1 MSQNNELLACYK
13 VLSMLE
19 TASDNTETML
29 DNMPGVVV
37 VLNQN
42 LQVIR
47 ANQEFVKL
55 SGRDMET
62 VLGFKFVNL
71 FSSEN
76 ADILQRQFALLKNGR
91 QFNKRIDFE
100 LEITLADEKKTTR
113 QFYWQASLVSF
124 KKGAEGDLIS
134 ISGKDLSELYQSE
147 MKLKNIFSNLPLG
160 MLMIDEKGKVKEVL
174 SQFSEVLFDRNELV
188 GLSFSKLVEEAENGA
203 DRFIVE
209 GLSNLSNCF
218 GQSKNN
224 YDNVEKTFPKKIAIT
239 DSHSTHTKWL
249 SINYQP
255 ILKLNRID
263 GFILLIE
270 DVTETE
276 QAKKEIER
284 VSVLERQILTVYEA
298 AIRDPLSGLYTRLFM
313 KDSVKSLIGNFHR
326 DSIEELAV
334 LMMDIDHFKSI
345 NDTYGHKVGDTVIS
359 EIGRI
364 ILKCV
369 RETDIAI
376 RYGGEEFL
384 IILPSNMSNMTSARI
399 VAERIR
405 EDVANYKLTLASGE
419 EVAVTISGGAA
430 SCGKGEN
437 IDLVIE
443 RADGYLYQAKRS
455 GRNRI
460 ITEGDSEAAK

>member
-13 VLSMLE
+13 VLSLLE

-37 VLNQN
+37 VVNQN
-42 LQVIR
+42 LRVIR
-47 ANQEFVKL
+47 ANQEFAKL
-55 SGRDMET
+55 SGCNMED
-62 VLGFKFVNL
+62 VLGFEFTSL
-71 FSSEN
+71 FSPEN
-76 ADILQRQFALLKNGR
+76 TDILRRQFALLKNGG
-91 QFNKRIDFE
+91 QPNKRIDFE
-100 LEITLADEKKTTR
+100 LEITPPGKKKSAR
-113 QFYWQASLVSF
+113 QFFWQATLVGL
-124 KKGAEGDLIS
+124 KKSAEGDLIS

-147 MKLKNIFSNLPLG
+147 MKLKNIFANLPLG
-160 MLMIDEKGKVKEVL
+160 MLMIDSEGKIKEVL
-174 SQFSEVLFDRNELV
+174 SQFSEVLFDRHELV
-188 GLSFSKLVEEAENGA
+188 GVTFSSLIEAAENSQ
-203 DRFIVE
+203 DKLIIE
-209 GLSNLSNCF
+209 GLTHLDSCF
-218 GQSKNN
+218 GQTKNH
-224 YDNVEKTFPKKIAIT
+224 YDSIEKFFPKRIAIA
-239 DSHSTHTKWL
+239 DSHTTQTKWL

-255 ILKLNRID
+255 ILKVNKID

-276 QAKKEIER
+276 HAKKEIER

-345 NDTYGHKVGDTVIS
+345 NDTYGHKVGDSVIS

-364 ILKCV
+364 ILKRV

-384 IILPSNMSNMTSARI
+384 IILPSNMSHMTSARI

-405 EDVANYKLTLASGE
+405 EDVANYRLKLASGDE
-419 EVAVTISGGAA
+419 IAITISGGAA

-443 RADGYLYQAKRS
+443 RADNYLYQAKRT

-460 ITEGDSEAAK
+460 VVEGDV

>member
-29 DNMPGVVV
+29 DNMPGVVI

-71 FSSEN
+71 FSAEN

-91 QFNKRIDFE
+91 QPNKRIHFE
-100 LEITLADEKKTTR
+100 LEITLLDEKKSTR
-113 QFYWQASLVSF
+113 QFYWEASLVSL
-124 KKGAEGDLIS
+124 KKSAEGDLIS

-160 MLMIDEKGKVKEVL
+160 MLMIDEKGKIKEVL
-174 SQFSEVLFDRNELV
+174 SQFSEVLFDRSELIGV
-188 GLSFSKLVEEAENGA
+188 TFASLVEEAENGA
-203 DRFIVE
+203 DRLIIE
-209 GLSNLSNCF
+209 GLSNLSSCF
-218 GQSKNN
+218 GQSKNY
-224 YDNVEKTFPKKIAIT
+224 YDTVEKSFPKKIAIN
-239 DSHSTHTKWL
+239 DARCAHTKWL

-255 ILKLNRID
+255 IFKLNRIE

-270 DVTETE
+270 DATETE

-345 NDTYGHKVGDTVIS
+345 NDTYGHKVGDMVIS

-364 ILKCV
+364 ILKRV

-405 EDVANYKLTLASGE
+405 EDVANYKLKLASGQ
-419 EVAVTISGGAA
+419 EVTVTISGGAA

-443 RADGYLYQAKRS
+443 RADSYLYQAKRS

-460 ITEGDSEAAK
+460 ITEGDKAAQ

>member
-19 TASDNTETML
+19 SASDNTETML

-55 SGRDMET
+55 AGRNMEN
-62 VLGFKFVNL
+62 VLGFKFVSL

-76 ADILQRQFALLKNGR
+76 TDILHRQFTLLKNGR
-91 QFNKRIDFE
+91 QPNKRIDFE
-100 LEITLADEKKTTR
+100 LEITLPDQKKSTR
-113 QFYWQASLVSF
+113 QFYWQASIVAL
-124 KKGAEGDLIS
+124 KKSAEGDLIS

-160 MLMIDEKGKVKEVL
+160 MLMIDSKGKIKEVL
-174 SQFSEVLFDRNELV
+174 SQFSEVLFDRNELIGV
-188 GLSFSKLVEEAENGA
+188 TFASLVEGAENGK
-203 DRFIVE
+203 DRLIIE
-209 GLSNLSNCF
+209 GLVNLDTCF
-218 GQSKNN
+218 GQTKKH
-224 YDNVEKTFPKKIAIT
+224 YDDVEKTFPKKIAII
-239 DSHSTHTKWL
+239 DSHSSHTKWL

-270 DVTETE
+270 DATETE

-334 LMMDIDHFKSI
+334 LMMDIDHFKSV
-345 NDTYGHKVGDTVIS
+345 NDTYGHKVGDSVIS

-364 ILKCV
+364 ILKRV
-369 RETDIAI
+369 RDTDIAI

-405 EDVANYKLTLASGE
+405 EDVANFRLKLPSGQ
-419 EVAVTISGGAA
+419 EVTVTISGGAA

-460 ITEGDSEAAK
+460 ITEGDK

>member
-1 MSQNNELLACYK
+1 VSQNNELLACYK

-62 VLGFKFVNL
+62 VLGFKFVSL
-71 FSSEN
+71 FSAEN

-91 QFNKRIDFE
+91 QPNKRIDFE
-100 LEITLADEKKTTR
+100 LEITPRDDKKIAR
-113 QFYWQASLVSF
+113 QFYWQASLVSL
-124 KKGAEGDLIS
+124 KKNAEGDLIS

-160 MLMIDEKGKVKEVL
+160 MLMIDAKGKIKEVL
-174 SQFSEVLFDRNELV
+174 SQFSEVLFDRNELIGV
-188 GLSFSKLVEEAENGA
+188 TFASLVEEAENGA
-203 DRFIVE
+203 DRLIIE
-209 GLSNLSNCF
+209 GLSNLSACF
-218 GQSKNN
+218 GQSKNH
-224 YDNVEKTFPKKIAIT
+224 YDNVEKSFPKKIAIN
-239 DSHSTHTKWL
+239 DARYAHTKWL

-255 ILKLNRID
+255 IFKLNRID

-270 DVTETE
+270 DATETE

-313 KDSVKSLIGNFHR
+313 KDSVKSLISNFHR

-345 NDTYGHKVGDTVIS
+345 NDTYGHKVGDMVIS

-364 ILKCV
+364 ILKRV

-399 VAERIR
+399 VADRIR
-405 EDVANYKLTLASGE
+405 EDVANYRLKLASGE
-419 EVAVTISGGAA
+419 EVTVTISGGAA

-443 RADGYLYQAKRS
+443 RADSYLYQAKRS

-460 ITEGDSEAAK
+460 ITEGDK

>member
-1 MSQNNELLACYK
+1 
-13 VLSMLE
+13 
-19 TASDNTETML
+19 
-29 DNMPGVVV
+29 VVV
-37 VLNQN
+37 VLNQH

-47 ANQEFVKL
+47 ANQEFAKL
-55 SGRDMET
+55 AGCSMEK
-62 VLGFKFVNL
+62 VLGFEFASL

-76 ADILQRQFALLKNGR
+76 ADILQRQFTLLKNGR
-91 QFNKRIDFE
+91 QPNKRIDFE
-100 LEITLADEKKTTR
+100 LEITLPDQKNGTR
-113 QFYWQASLVSF
+113 QFYWEANLVAF
-124 KKGAEGDLIS
+124 KKSAEGDLIS

-147 MKLKNIFSNLPLG
+147 MKLKNIFANLPLG
-160 MLMIDEKGKVKEVL
+160 MLMIDSKGKIKEVL
-174 SQFSEVLFDRNELV
+174 SQFSEVLFDRSELV
-188 GLSFSKLVEEAENGA
+188 GLTFASLIEAAENGK
-203 DRFIVE
+203 DRLVVE
-209 GLSNLSNCF
+209 GLCSLDGCF
-218 GQSKNN
+218 GQSKNH
-224 YDNVEKTFPKKIAIT
+224 YDSVEKTFPKKLAIN
-239 DSHSTHTKWL
+239 DSHALQTKWL

-345 NDTYGHKVGDTVIS
+345 NDNYGHKVGDAVIS

-364 ILKCV
+364 ILKRV

-384 IILPSNMSNMTSARI
+384 IILPSNMSNMTSAKI

-405 EDVANYKLTLASGE
+405 EDVAKFRLKLPSGE
-419 EVAVTISGGAA
+419 EVKVTISGGAA

-460 ITEGDSEAAK
+460 ITEGSSEAQK

>member
-71 FSSEN
+71 FSAEN

-91 QFNKRIDFE
+91 QPNKRINFE
-100 LEITLADEKKTTR
+100 LEITLLDDKKNTR
-113 QFYWQASLVSF
+113 QFYWEASLVSL
-124 KKGAEGDLIS
+124 KKSAEGDLIS

-160 MLMIDEKGKVKEVL
+160 MLMIDEKGKIKEVL
-174 SQFSEVLFDRNELV
+174 SQFSEVLFDRNELIGV
-188 GLSFSKLVEEAENGA
+188 SFASLVEEAENGA
-203 DRFIVE
+203 DRLIVE
-209 GLSNLSNCF
+209 GLGNLSSCF
-218 GQSKNN
+218 GQGKNH
-224 YDNVEKTFPKKIAIT
+224 YDTVEKLFPKKIAIN
-239 DSHSTHTKWL
+239 DARYAHTKWL

-255 ILKLNRID
+255 IFKLNRIE

-270 DVTETE
+270 DATETE

-334 LMMDIDHFKSI
+334 LMMDIDHFKSV
-345 NDTYGHKVGDTVIS
+345 NDTYGHKAGDMVIS

-364 ILKCV
+364 ILKRV

-405 EDVANYKLTLASGE
+405 EDVANYRLKLPSGE
-419 EVAVTISGGAA
+419 EVKVTISGGAA

-443 RADGYLYQAKRS
+443 RADSYLYQAKRS

-460 ITEGDSEAAK
+460 ITEGDKAAQ